1 MSEHV
6 AVITWKNSG
15 PNFGKGHYSRE
26 HTWHFDGGVT
36 VPASAS
42 PLVVPQP
49 WSSASAVDPE
59 EAYVA
64 SVSSCHMLW
73 WLSIAAKH
81 GFTVKTYADRAV
93 GVMTRNEV
101 GKLWVSCITLNPTAT
116 YEGKVPSV
124 DEEAHLHHLAHEEC
138 FIAQSIK
145 TEVRIGT
152 RG

>member
-6 AVITWKNSG
+6 AVITWKDSS
-15 PNFGKGHYSRE
+15 PDFRKGHYSRE
-26 HTWHFDGGVT
+26 HAWSFDGGVT

-49 WSSASAVDPE
+49 WSNASAVDPE

-81 GFTVKTYADRAV
+81 GFSVTRYEDRAV
-93 GVMTRNEV
+93 GVMTRNAA
-101 GKLWVSCITLNPTAT
+101 GKLWVSRITLNPRAT
-116 YEGKVPSV
+116 YEGQAPSAE
-124 DEEAHLHHLAHEEC
+124 EEAHLHHLAHEEC

-145 TEVRIGT
+145 TDVRIGT
-152 RG
+152 